1 MLGNN
6 VYRNKFEEIIYY
18 GGNYFNDKEIEK
30 LSKKIVNDWLNIDS
44 EYNGQSIVEKLISS
58 PYFRFNLPNA
68 NENIKKWIT
77 SLKSAEEKREYIIFM
92 KNIKNVTTR
101 EKLLN
106 YNFLNNT
113 LIVNYI
119 KKNYSL
125 IINNLNGDLSQK
137 DWYFYLNFVDKLVM
151 YNRKAKSE
159 ILNFLSDLEKNKND
173 EEITLRINVIRDTIN
188 RYIDCNEP
196 KK

>member
-1 MLGNN
+1 MTKKL
-6 VYRNKFEEIIYY
+6 K
-18 GGNYFNDKEIEK
+18 NYQ
-30 LSKKIVNDWLNIDS
+30 KKIVNDWLNIDS
-44 EYNGQSIVEKLISS
+44 EYNGQSIVEKLIFS
-58 PYFRFNLPNA
+58 PYFRFNSPNA
-68 NENIKKWIT
+68 NENIKKWTT

-106 YNFLNNT
+106 YNFLNNA

-119 KKNYSL
+119 KKNYFL

-159 ILNFLSDLEKNKND
+159 ILDFLSDLEKNKND
-173 EEITLRINVIRDTIN
+173 EEISLRINVIRDTIN
-188 RYIDCNEP
+188 KYMDCNEP

>member
-1 MLGNN
+1 
-6 VYRNKFEEIIYY
+6 
-18 GGNYFNDKEIEK
+18 
-30 LSKKIVNDWLNIDS
+30 
-44 EYNGQSIVEKLISS
+44 
-58 PYFRFNLPNA
+58 
-68 NENIKKWIT
+68 
-77 SLKSAEEKREYIIFM
+77 M

-106 YNFLNNT
+106 YNFLNNA
-113 LIVNYI
+113 LIFNYI

>member
-6 VYRNKFEEIIYY
+6 VYRNKFEEIIHY
-18 GGNYFNDKEIEK
+18 GGNCFNDKEIEK
-30 LSKKIVNDWLNIDS
+30 LSRKIVNDWLNIDS
-44 EYNGQSIVEKLISS
+44 EYNGQSIVEKLIFS
-58 PYFRFNLPNA
+58 PYFRFNSPNA
-68 NENIKKWIT
+68 NENIKKWTT

-106 YNFLNNT
+106 YNFLNNA

-159 ILNFLSDLEKNKND
+159 ILDFLSDLEKNKND
-173 EEITLRINVIRDTIN
+173 EEISLRINVIRDTIN
-188 RYIDCNEP
+188 KYMDCNEP

>member
-1 MLGNN
+1 M
-6 VYRNKFEEIIYY
+6 
-18 GGNYFNDKEIEK
+18 
-30 LSKKIVNDWLNIDS
+30 NIDS

-106 YNFLNNT
+106 YNFLNNA